1 MRENMELYMNQSQL
15 FKLWFHG
22 MECYQ
27 IWMCGCLSL
36 ENYEYEMNKFTPE
49 WRKNVAG
56 FFKKRIVDI
65 CGKVQLKDS

>member
-1 MRENMELYMNQSQL
+1 MVWNAIKY
-15 FKLWFHG
+15 
-22 MECYQ
+22 ECVVACQ
-27 IWMCGCLSL
+27 SL

-65 CGKVQLKDS
+65 CGKVQLKEG